1 VTLASY
7 QKAVYTRLA
16 EMESHT
22 AIGVNHGELQPTKEW
37 QDGLQW
43 TSNPLITMSGKSLP
57 SCWWSQQTS

>member
-1 VTLASY
+1 
-7 QKAVYTRLA
+7 
-16 EMESHT
+16 MESHT
-22 AIGVNHGELQPTKEW
+22 AIRVNHGELQPTKEW